1 MLNINFHPFPQMQ
14 TERLLL
20 RKLMAEDTDN
30 MFLLRTNKD
39 AMKYIGRPIP
49 KEKKEVEDLIQKIN
63 DNIQSNTGIV
73 WGISLKN
80 EPALIGTIGFHR
92 IEIENYRAE
101 VGYMLM
107 PDYWYKGIMNE
118 VLSEVLAY
126 GFMQL
131 NFHSIEAKID
141 PGNSNSRKI
150 LLKNGF
156 IKEAYFKENHYVNGK
171 FLDSEIY
178 SLLKSNFIK

>member
-1 MLNINFHPFPQMQ
+1 MLNLNFNPFPQMQ
-14 TERLLL
+14 TERLHIRRLT
-20 RKLMAEDTDN
+20 AADTDN
-30 MFLLRTNKD
+30 MFLLRSNKE

-49 KEKKEVEDLIQKIN
+49 TEKKEVEDLIKKIN

-107 PDYWYKGIMNE
+107 PDYWHQGFMDE
-118 VLSEVLAY
+118 VLEEVLTF

-141 PGNSNSRKI
+141 PGNTKSRNI
-150 LLKNGF
+150 LLKKGF
-156 IKEAYFKENHYVNGK
+156 IKEAYYKENFYFNGK